1 MQKRI
6 VRKDEQI
13 RLIMECRQSGL
24 SDYQWCQRQDIN
36 VGTFYN
42 WVSKLRKAGYTFPDS
57 KSKSEG
63 AVVVQD
69 VVKVNL
75 VSEDMSGSVIEQN
88 TRPIATPSTP
98 SVAAELVVGN
108 VTLRLFKT
116 VKTGCSRIRRKA
128 HRQTRCISQLQ
139 RWQKPMVWIYT
150 NI

>member
-42 WVSKLRKAGYTFPDS
+42 WVSKLRKAGYTIPDS

-75 VSEDMSGSVIEQN
+75 VSEEMSSSVTEQN
-88 TRPIATPSTP
+88 TRHMAASSTP
-98 SVAAELVVGN
+98 SVAAELVIGN
-108 VTLRLFKT
+108 VTLRLFY
-116 VKTGCSRIRRKA
+116 GADQNLIRCTMQCMGGA
-128 HRQTRCISQLQ
+128 TRA
-139 RWQKPMVWIYT
+139 W
-150 NI
+150 

>member
-36 VGTFYN
+36 AGTFYN
-42 WVSKLRKAGYTFPDS
+42 WVSKLRKAGYTIPDS
-57 KSKSEG
+57 KGKSEG

-75 VSEDMSGSVIEQN
+75 VSKDMSDSIIEQN
-88 TRPIATPSTP
+88 THCPAVASAP
-98 SVAAELVVGN
+98 SVAAELMVGN
-108 VTLRLFKT
+108 VTLRLFN
-116 VKTGCSRIRRKA
+116 GADQNLIRCA
-128 HRQTRCISQLQ
+128 MQCMGGATRA
-139 RWQKPMVWIYT
+139 W
-150 NI
+150 

>member
-1 MQKRI
+1 MPKRI

-42 WVSKLRKAGYTFPDS
+42 WVSKLRKAGYTIPDS

-63 AVVVQD
+63 TVVVQD

-75 VSEDMSGSVIEQN
+75 VSEDMSSSVIGQN
-88 TRPIATPSTP
+88 TRPPAASSAPSI
-98 SVAAELVVGN
+98 AAELVAGN
-108 VTLRLFKT
+108 VTLRLFN
-116 VKTGCSRIRRKA
+116 GADQNLIRCA
-128 HRQTRCISQLQ
+128 MQCMGGATRA
-139 RWQKPMVWIYT
+139 W
-150 NI
+150 